1 MKATSVTATLSD
13 SSEMD
18 TQEDSQEQTISM
30 LCQISQYQKKLLIPL
45 VIMTLME
52 MLPRLYTYFE
62 WQFAQGVEDN
72 IVLLMG
78 SLLIIFVCIIYYV
91 YTTIKFSRMF
101 NSPLR
106 TTFLAVLAIINA
118 LNAIPYIILSI
129 QAHRQLTR
137 YGLSGFSLPS
147 ESKIRQKVTMS
158 LTD

>member
-1 MKATSVTATLSD
+1 MKTTSATATLSD
-13 SSEMD
+13 SSEMN
-18 TQEDSQEQTISM
+18 TQDGHQEQTISM

-62 WQFAQGVEDN
+62 WQFAQGVQDN
-72 IVLLMG
+72 IVLLVG
-78 SLLIIFVCIIYYV
+78 SLLIVFVCVIYYV

-106 TTFLAVLAIINA
+106 TTFLAILAIINA
-118 LNAIPYIILSI
+118 LNIIPYIILSI

-137 YGLSGFSLPS
+137 YGVSGFSWSS
-147 ESKIRQKVTMS
+147 ESKIREKVVNLKTN
-158 LTD
+158 